1 MPSLSNLLPTY
12 DYSFKVIVPGGVSV
26 AHLGVVRSFGRR
38 NIPVIYLDSSPNS
51 MVRYS
56 RYITKRLQ
64 STSIKQSETGFIK
77 VLLDFGKQ
85 NNCGMVIIPTGDREV
100 LALSKHQHE
109 LKQFYHLPVAHYV
122 TVQNLVN
129 KKNFYRLLTE
139 KQVAHPT
146 TFFPGDLNELRLMGR
161 EIPYPYIIKPA
172 DSLSFRE
179 NFRKKCFVIKSP
191 QELDVAVERLRD
203 KNLDVMIQEI
213 IPGKE
218 IYMAYLYFNEKSEL
232 LAVCGY
238 DKVRQFTPDFGSGSC
253 CRSIF
258 RPIPIALA
266 SKFLTEIE
274 YHGIAEPEFKKDPR
288 DGKYKLLE
296 INARTST
303 ENSLSAACGLDMEY
317 IAYLDVTGQEVKD
330 VGAAR
335 SGKVWVDDFFDI
347 FSCLM
352 QLKQGRTGITEIV
365 RTLGANKVHSVA
377 AWDDP
382 VPLLIHARNNGL
394 GLSKAYFLNKIW
406 KKLAPKKEIK

>member
-1 MPSLSNLLPTY
+1 MVSTVNLQPTY
-12 DYSFKVIVPGGVSV
+12 DHSFKAIVPGGISV
-26 AHLGVVRSFGRR
+26 GHLGVVRSFGRR
-38 NIPVIYLDSSPNS
+38 NISVIYLDSAPSS

-56 RYITKRLQ
+56 RYINKRLKW
-64 STSIKQSETGFIK
+64 TSIKESETGFIK
-77 VLLDFGKQ
+77 ALLDFGKQ
-85 NNCGMVIIPTGDREV
+85 TNCGMVIIPTGDREV
-100 LALSKHQHE
+100 LALSKYQHE
-109 LKQFYHLPVAHYV
+109 LKQFYHLPVPSYA

-146 TFFPGDLNELRLMGR
+146 TFFPVDLNELRLMGR
-161 EIPYPYIIKPA
+161 KIPYPYIIKPA

-179 NFRKKCFVIKSP
+179 NFAKKCFVIKSP
-191 QELDVAVERLRD
+191 QELDLAVNRLRD

-218 IYMAYLYFNEKSEL
+218 IYMAYLYFNEKSEP

-238 DKVRQFTPDFGSGSC
+238 DKLRQFAPDFGSGSF

-258 RPIPIALA
+258 RSTPIGLA
-266 SKFLTEIE
+266 IQLLTEIG

-303 ENSLSAACGLDMEY
+303 ENSLSAACGLDIEY

-330 VGAAR
+330 LGSPR
-335 SGKVWVDDFFDI
+335 SGILWVDDFFDL
-347 FSCLM
+347 FSCLV
-352 QLKQGRTGITEIV
+352 QLKQGRLGMKEIV
-365 RTLGANKVHSVA
+365 RSLKAKKVHSVA
-377 AWDDP
+377 AWDD
-382 VPLLIHARNNGL
+382 LIPFLVHARNIGL
-394 GLSKAYFLNKIW
+394 GVLKAYFLNKIW
-406 KKLAPKKEIK
+406 KKLAPKKEIR